1 MDIKKYIKEC
11 HDIAISKGFY
21 ECPDCKKNHTAKV
34 DGIRDVTFI
43 NKYCPEC
50 LGTGINQNRNIGE
63 ILMLIV
69 SELSEA
75 LEVHRNNKFAN
86 MIDFNIVRTEE
97 WTRLNSKLFEN
108 HIKDTFEDELADVF
122 IRLFDLCGYLKIDE
136 NIILPKENTWFI
148 THNVA
153 EILFKIVKN
162 VIHIDNSLI
171 PYMDIYR
178 VIRDLYGLCLKLNI
192 PIEKHIIA
200 KMEYNKIRPYKHNKE
215 Y

>member
-11 HDIAISKGFY
+11 HAIAISKGFY
-21 ECPDCKKNHTAKV
+21 D
-34 DGIRDVTFI
+34 
-43 NKYCPEC
+43 CPEC
-50 LGTGINQNRNIGE
+50 GQYPSNSPSYETLGKSCNICNNTGINQNRNIGE

-86 MIDFNIVRTEE
+86 MIDFNIVRTKE

-122 IRLFDLCGYLKIDE
+122 IRLFDLCGYLKIE
-136 NIILPKENTWFI
+136 KLWFSMKYNNCYKGNNIAEWLFHINRSLWTIYKYHTNKTNSEQAMSNT
-148 THNVA
+148 
-153 EILFKIVKN
+153 VKY
-162 VIHIDNSLI
+162 LI
-171 PYMDIYR
+171 Y
-178 VIRDLYGLCLKLNI
+178 LCEYLNI
-192 PIEKHIIA
+192 PIEKHIQA
-200 KMEYNKIRPYKHNKE
+200 KMAYNKIRPYKHNKE